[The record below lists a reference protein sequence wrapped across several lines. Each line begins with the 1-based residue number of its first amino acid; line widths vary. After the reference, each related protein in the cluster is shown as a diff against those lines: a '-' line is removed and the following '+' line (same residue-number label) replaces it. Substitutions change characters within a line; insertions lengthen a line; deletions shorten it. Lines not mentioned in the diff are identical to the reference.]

1 MGIIDS
7 FKTVEKMSVL
17 TSLVLK
23 LGAFNKLNA
32 STFIFSYLFWELAVS
47 ISNNTEVFLLLL
59 GSKCL
64 LIPASMQN
72 PLYAQLA
79 KPTWRI
85 SPYPHQDSDHHHHTC
100 RKERT
105 QHVTRVTNM

>member
-32 STFIFSYLFWELAVS
+32 SSFIFSHLFWELAVS

-85 SPYPHQDSDHHHHTC
+85 SPYPH
-100 RKERT
+100 
-105 QHVTRVTNM
+105 

>member
-1 MGIIDS
+1 MLP
-7 FKTVEKMSVL
+7 VL
-17 TSLVLK
+17 FL
-23 LGAFNKLNA
+23 A
-32 STFIFSYLFWELAVS
+32 IFFWELAVS

-105 QHVTRVTNM
+105 QHVTCVTNM